1 MSAIYDLAEN
11 ELKAALREWVS
22 HFPQENPLVV
32 IPVFNAYEDVL
43 ECLDSLLTTT
53 PETIPV
59 LLLDDAS
66 TDTRILDT
74 FLTCPLRAEFKYARK
89 LTNSGFVATVNL
101 AFEVCA
107 PRDVIILNSDVV
119 VPAGWLERLRA
130 AAYYRSHIATATPLT
145 NHGTIV
151 SVPNRNCPASEL
163 LPGWSLAQVDARIQE
178 KSLQLRPIIPTA
190 IGHCVYFKRLALD
203 AVGYF
208 DESFAPGYGEE
219 VDFSQRAVMQGFIHV
234 LADDLFVYHKGS
246 RSFAGD
252 EAARKRKEQV
262 QQSHEELLRQR
273 YPWFH
278 PWKDQVRADARSP
291 LAIALERARAALLG
305 YRIAIDATCMGGPT
319 TGTQVLTLE
328 LIRALAK
335 RYGDQA
341 RFTVIVRDTMPDDQW
356 VALLPLVSE
365 VVSLS
370 QLQEREPCSFDLIHR
385 PFQIREQ
392 DDWRFLQHV
401 ARRCVISQLDFIAF
415 ANPSYAQDYISWYDY
430 RDLTQ
435 SVLEEADG
443 VAFISQAVA
452 DDANQYGC
460 QIPAERSCVTYI
472 GTDHITSA
480 TTAPPGFS
488 EADRPFI
495 LILGTDF
502 RHKNRIFILDLFR
515 ILTKSYN
522 WAGDIVFAG
531 PHVAWGGSAQ
541 EEFSFLSAHPGLQ
554 SRIHHLGAVSDSEK
568 DWLMAHATLVL
579 YPSTCEGFGLV
590 PFEAAALGTPTLTT
604 RLTALGEVLGP
615 GVMYLDTLDPELG
628 AAVVWALL
636 SDPELAQRQV
646 AAIQSRA
653 QEFTWDK
660 VAERTWQF
668 YETILAL
675 SPRLHTVEV
684 QQDLLRSLRRNVA
697 GRHKSALANWRQ
709 RLAIGVYIF
718 ISSGWKPLMAEI
730 RHYGQWIFRRRYRR
744 EK

>member
-1 MSAIYDLAEN
+1 MQIIYNLADV
-11 ELKAALREWVS
+11 ELKAALREWMHS
-22 HFPQENPLVV
+22 FPPENPVV
-32 IPVFNAYEDVL
+32 VVPIFNAYEDVL
-43 ECLDSLLTTT
+43 ECLDSLLMTT
-53 PETIPV
+53 PATTPV

-66 TDTRILDT
+66 TDERVLKKFFTIN
-74 FLTCPLRAEFKYARK
+74 LREEFKYVRK
-89 LTNSGFVATVNL
+89 LANSGFVGTVNL
-101 AFEVCA
+101 AFEACS

-151 SVPNRNCPASEL
+151 SVPNRNHPTSEL

-252 EAARKRKEQV
+252 ELARKRKEQV
-262 QQSHEELLRQR
+262 QQAHEELLRQR

-278 PWKDQVRADARSP
+278 PWKDQVRTDARGP

-305 YRIAIDATCMGGPT
+305 YRIAIDATCIGGPT

-335 RYGDQA
+335 RYGNQVHL
-341 RFTVIVRDTMPDDQW
+341 TVIVRDNVLDDQLTEI
-356 VALLPLVSE
+356 VPLVSE
-365 VVSLS
+365 VISLS
-370 QLQEREPCSFDLIHR
+370 QLQKCEPCYFDLVHR
-385 PFQIREQ
+385 PFQIRER
-392 DDWRFLQHV
+392 DDWWFLQHV

-415 ANPSYAQDYISWYDY
+415 ANPSYIRDYTAWSNY
-430 RDLTQ
+430 RHLTQ
-435 SVLEEADG
+435 LVLEEADG
-443 VAFISQAVA
+443 VAFISTAVA

-460 QIPAERSCVTYI
+460 QIPPERSCVMYS
-472 GTDHITSA
+472 GTDHITLTV
-480 TTAPPGFS
+480 TTPTSGI
-488 EADRPFI
+488 EDGRPFI
-495 LILGTDF
+495 LVLGTDF
-502 RHKNRIFILDLFR
+502 RHKNRLFILKLAQTL
-515 ILTKSYN
+515 IQGYN
-522 WAGDIVFAG
+522 WVGNIVFAG
-531 PHVAWGGSAQ
+531 PKVAWGGSAK
-541 EEFSFLSAHPGLQ
+541 EELDFLSAHPELQ
-554 SRIHHLGAVSDSEK
+554 SRIHYLGAVSEAEK
-568 DWLMAHATLVL
+568 NGLMARADLVL

-604 RLTALGEVLGP
+604 RLTSMGEVLGLD
-615 GVMYLDTLDPELG
+615 VMYLDTLDPELG
-628 AAVVWALL
+628 AAAVWALL

-653 QEFTWDK
+653 LEFTWDK
-660 VAERTWQF
+660 VAERVWQF
-668 YETILAL
+668 YETVLAL
-675 SPRLHTVEV
+675 PPRLHAVEME
-684 QQDLLRSLRRNVA
+684 QSPLQNLRGNPPWKQ
-697 GRHKSALANWRQ
+697 KSALVTWRQ
-709 RLAIGVYIF
+709 RLAIGAYIF
-718 ISSGWKPLMAEI
+718 ISAGCKPLMEEV
-730 RHYGQWIFRRRYRR
+730 RQYGQWAFRRLRR
-744 EK
+744 GK